1 MIARNTLIKY
11 LLKCIIG
18 EVRATSSEEITMNLY
33 HLRVFLTVAEH
44 EHITR
49 ASEELILSQPAVT
62 KIIQNLE
69 HEVGV
74 ELIERHGRRIVLT
87 YAGHMLHNY
96 ARRMFA
102 LEREMEEALAALRDI
117 ESGEITLAA
126 NTTTGVYL
134 LPPIVSRF
142 RARYPHV
149 TLHIN
154 ILNSHEIV
162 EQILNWNLDFGLVES
177 DPATLPPGLQIDVF
191 AYDELVLVISPGHHW
206 SGMEA
211 LRPEALSSGELV
223 LREQGSGI
231 REVIEHALM
240 HQDVQISPLL
250 TLPDNEAIKQMV
262 INGVGGA
269 ILSRLAVQ
277 RELVAGDLVRVP
289 IIGLDLHPQLS
300 LIQRTDKQLSRAA
313 TAFCAFLK
321 PAGEEEP
328 ELQKVVG
335 ESEGI

>member
-1 MIARNTLIKY
+1 
-11 LLKCIIG
+11 
-18 EVRATSSEEITMNLY
+18 MNLY

-49 ASEELILSQPAVT
+49 ASEELLLSQPAVT

-69 HEVGV
+69 HEVGL

-87 YAGHMLHNY
+87 HAGHMLHNY

-102 LEREMEEALAALRDI
+102 LEREMEEALTALRDI

-142 RARYPHV
+142 RARYPRV

-177 DPATLPPGLQIDVF
+177 DPATLPPGLQVDVF
-191 AYDELVLVISPGHHW
+191 AYDELVLIVSPGHRW
-206 SGMEA
+206 SGLET
-211 LRPEALSSGELV
+211 LRPEALRNEELV

-240 HQDVQISPLL
+240 QYDVQITPLL

-262 INGVGGA
+262 MCSVGA
-269 ILSRLAVQ
+269 AMLPKLAVQ
-277 RELVAGDLVRVP
+277 RELATGDLVRVP
-289 IIGLDLHPQLS
+289 INGLDLHPQLS
-300 LIQRTDKQLSRAA
+300 LIRRIDKQLSRAA
-313 TAFCAFLK
+313 LAFCTLLK
-321 PAGEEEP
+321 PTGEEES
-328 ELQKVVG
+328 ELQ
-335 ESEGI
+335 EAAEEDEDI